1 MSLLEE
7 LVNFALSFPCLATHS
22 AKKPKIKKGARI
34 VLKMKLNIKGAQTV
48 KRRKQ
53 IFFDQLIRVNG

>member
-7 LVNFALSFPCLATHS
+7 LVNFALSFSCLANHS

-53 IFFDQLIRVNG
+53 IFFDQ